1 MVPSGTG
8 AAPPRGY
15 AVELE
20 SADEPRCA
28 WRSPWRLP
36 PVWQRGVQATREQS
50 IKFDAA
56 YAVWESCR
64 YRILAS
70 RKERVNVETVYG

>member
-1 MVPSGTG
+1 MRLAITMAIATG
-8 AAPPRGY
+8 MAAGCSGY
-15 AVELE
+15 AGAV
-20 SADEPRCA
+20 DQVR
-28 WRSPWRLP
+28 R
-36 PVWQRGVQATREQS
+36 
-50 IKFDAA
+50 A